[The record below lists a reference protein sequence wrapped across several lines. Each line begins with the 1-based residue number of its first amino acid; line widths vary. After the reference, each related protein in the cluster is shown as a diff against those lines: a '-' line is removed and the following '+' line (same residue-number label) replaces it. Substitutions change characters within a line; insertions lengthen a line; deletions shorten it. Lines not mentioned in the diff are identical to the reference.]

1 MAANLPK
8 TRQAAAAALVA
19 FSRKEI
25 SAAELKEATRQTNV
39 ETKKMHA
46 RVKALKKGAP
56 NV

>member
-1 MAANLPK
+1 MQPDIAK

-19 FSRKEI
+19 FARKEI
-25 SAAELKEATRQTNV
+25 TTAELKEATRQTNV

-46 RVKALKKGAP
+46 RVKALKNGAP

>member
-1 MAANLPK
+1 MQPDIAK

-19 FSRKEI
+19 FARKEI
-25 SAAELKEATRQTNV
+25 TTAELKEATRQTNV
-39 ETKKMHA
+39 ETKNMHA

>member
-39 ETKKMHA
+39 ETKKLQA
-46 RVKALKKGAP
+46 EAKRK
-56 NV
+56 